1 MKFCGRGGQA
11 SDIFCTALSF
21 SHLRCQLPPGGSL
34 GLSVLFV
41 RCVSVLFVG
50 IECYSREEKQITPS
64 KRTIAVRLLSGA
76 FPINYKYGITSRNAP
91 PLPYGRSVHSVGNR
105 EVCGCCLSRTIPPS
119 AFGSHRLA
127 AARSHSGSTLPSCRF
142 ATFTQGRHGWESVH
156 SVGDRVVCTNHSLP
170 PRGRWI
176 LRSKR
181 RKERAE

>member
-1 MKFCGRGGQA
+1 MLIVCN
-11 SDIFCTALSF
+11 ALSF

-91 PLPYGRSVHSVGNR
+91 PLPYGRTVHSVRN
-105 EVCGCCLSRTIPPS
+105 
-119 AFGSHRLA
+119 
-127 AARSHSGSTLPSCRF
+127 
-142 ATFTQGRHGWESVH
+142 
-156 SVGDRVVCTNHSLP
+156 RVVCRYRYSST
-170 PRGRWI
+170 
-176 LRSKR
+176 LRHL
-181 RKERAE
+181 